1 MARRK
6 KNMTLEE
13 ELNYLEKEI
22 EKTSELLKQLKNRRK
37 EILQC
42 KEEADLKAL
51 YEKIQESGKTVAEV
65 LAEIS
70 K

>member
-22 EKTSELLKQLKNRRK
+22 EKTSELRKQLKNRRK